1 MRRRA
6 IHSISCHCWSEPHL
20 APRLN
25 FGHRK
30 SVGEDPLNFI
40 SSLDNLRFALKANV
54 INQPHFRSPHKLDV
68 LIVGNGSGPSYK
80 SIFTGINVSIHRTR
94 PDDVGQN
101 ASGLDVIVVGPDVPA
116 TSPLLDH
123 LQSLL
128 GTNGVLIVAG
138 EPIAN
143 WKPHQEVRTHHWK
156 SPFGPS
162 FETITSLCHGAS
174 ANISAPDLSLTLA
187 TPVQNTFPPNVPD
200 EVEHGAGTLDCYQ
213 FLVEL
218 HQHVRPRFYTEIGVE
233 YGASL
238 KLAACPALGIDPAPQ
253 LSQALPTMHSVS
265 LTTSDD
271 FFRLADTTAMRSID
285 LCYIDGMH
293 QIEFALKDF
302 MNMERFCHA
311 GSVVI
316 VDDIYPA
323 HPLQGERIRQ
333 SRYWTGDIWKIIP
346 ILERYRPDLIVLPV
360 DTEPTGSLMVLGLD
374 PTNNV
379 LWDNFD
385 TIIDDAIDNMS
396 EVPSS
401 IVDRTGKIDA
411 HAKVIRKILRIV
423 RKRRGTPRINEGLD
437 QIRKILQQPKL
448 REVRRR

>member
-1 MRRRA
+1 MPDRRGGA
-6 IHSISCHCWSEPHL
+6 
-20 APRLN
+20 AVN
-25 FGHRK
+25 Y
-30 SVGEDPLNFI
+30 I
-40 SSLDNLRFALKANV
+40 SSLDNLRVALKSNV
-54 INQPHFRSPHKLDV
+54 INQPHLRSPHILQV
-68 LIVGNGSGPSYK
+68 LLVGEGAGANYSTV
-80 SIFTGINVSIHRTR
+80 FTGVEVSVHQVHPENTNI
-94 PDDVGQN
+94 
-101 ASGLDVIVVGPDVPA
+101 AKSGFDVIVIGPDVQPSVD
-116 TSPLLDH
+116 TLDRFRSVLSPD
-123 LQSLL
+123 
-128 GTNGVLIVAG
+128 GVLIVAG
-138 EPIAN
+138 APVTN
-143 WKPHQEVRTHHWK
+143 WSPKDSARTNTWV

-162 FETITSLCHGAS
+162 FETLTSFCFGAS
-174 ANISAPDLSLTLA
+174 SGVQPSDLTLALA
-187 TPVQNTFPPNVPD
+187 TPVQNSFPPGVPE

-213 FLVEL
+213 FLVDL
-218 HQHVRPRFYTEIGVE
+218 HQQVRPRFYTEIGVE

-238 KLAACPALGIDPAPQ
+238 KLASCPALGIDPAPQ
-253 LSQALPTMHSVS
+253 LSEALPPYHSVS

-271 FFRLADTTAMRSID
+271 FFRLADTSAMKPID

-346 ILERYRPDLIVLPV
+346 ILRRHRPDLIVLPV

-385 TIIDDAIDNMS
+385 TIIDDAIDNMT

-401 IVDRTGKIDA
+401 IVERSEKIDA
-411 HAKVIRKILRIV
+411 RAKAMRKILKIV
-423 RKRRGTPRINEGLD
+423 RKRRGSDRMANGLD
-437 QIRKILQQPKL
+437 EIRQLLSRPNL
-448 REVRRR
+448 RAVRRR

>member
-1 MRRRA
+1 
-6 IHSISCHCWSEPHL
+6 
-20 APRLN
+20 
-25 FGHRK
+25 
-30 SVGEDPLNFI
+30 VNFI
-40 SSLDNLRFALKANV
+40 SSLDNVRCALKLFV
-54 INQPHFRSPHKLDV
+54 INQPHLAAPRSLRV
-68 LIVGNGSGPSYK
+68 AIIASGSGPNYRSV
-80 SIFTGINVSIHRTR
+80 FTGIPTNIHVMA
-94 PDDVGQN
+94 PQDVGG
-101 ASGLDVIVVGPDVPA
+101 ASQGSADVAIVGPDVDA
-116 TSPLLDH
+116 SSELLDR
-123 LQSLL
+123 LSLAIDS
-128 GTNGVLIVAG
+128 GGVIIVAG
-138 EPIAN
+138 NPVVDWSPAVGITTEI
-143 WKPHQEVRTHHWK
+143 WR

-162 FETITSLCHGAS
+162 FETLTIFAKGNTAGTRQ
-174 ANISAPDLSLTLA
+174 PDLTLALA
-187 TPVQNTFPPNVPD
+187 TPVQNTFPPNVPE

-213 FLVEL
+213 FLVDL
-218 HQHVRPRFYTEIGVE
+218 HRHLRPAFYTEIGVE

-253 LSQALPTMHSVS
+253 LSEVLPSHHSVS

-271 FFRLADTTAMRSID
+271 FFRLADTSAMKSID

-385 TIIDDAIDNMS
+385 TIIDDAIDNMLM
-396 EVPSS
+396 VPDS
-401 IVDRTGKIDA
+401 IVNRSGKIDA
-411 HAKVIRKILRIV
+411 RARAMKKILRVV
-423 RKRRGTPRINEGLD
+423 RKNRGTDRMGRTLDRIRTILDNPR
-437 QIRKILQQPKL
+437 L
-448 REVRRR
+448 REVRGR

>member
-1 MRRRA
+1 M
-6 IHSISCHCWSEPHL
+6 
-20 APRLN
+20 
-25 FGHRK
+25 
-30 SVGEDPLNFI
+30 NFI
-40 SSLDNLRFALKANV
+40 SSLDNLRVALKTNV
-54 INQPHFRSPHKLDV
+54 INQPHFCSPRRLEV
-68 LIVGNGSGPSYK
+68 LIVGAGTGPAYASV
-80 SIFTGINVSIHRTR
+80 FTGVNTNIRDAR
-94 PDDVGQN
+94 PEAVDTTASSVDV
-101 ASGLDVIVVGPDVPA
+101 AIVGPDVSVTA
-116 TSPLLDH
+116 DLLSR
-123 LQSLL
+123 LQTCL
-128 GTNGVLIVAG
+128 GEHGVLIVAG
-138 EPIAN
+138 TPVVDWQPDRA
-143 WKPHQEVRTHHWK
+143 VRTDVWR

-162 FETITSLCHGAS
+162 FETITSFCFGAS
-174 ANISAPDLSLTLA
+174 AERRTPDLTLALA
-187 TPVQNTFPPNVPD
+187 TPVQNSFPPGVPD

-213 FLVEL
+213 FLIDL
-218 HQHVRPRFYTEIGVE
+218 HQNVRPRFYTEIGVE

-238 KLAACPALGIDPAPQ
+238 KLAQCAALGIDPAPQ
-253 LSQALPTMHSVS
+253 LSEALPAHHSVS

-271 FFRLADTTAMRSID
+271 FFRLADTSAMKAID

-346 ILERYRPDLIVLPV
+346 ILRRHRPDLIVLPV

-385 TIIDDAIDNMS
+385 TIIDDAIDNMT
-396 EVPSS
+396 EVPRS
-401 IVDRTGKIDA
+401 IVDRTEKIDA
-411 HAKVIRKILRIV
+411 RAKAMKKILKIV
-423 RKRRGTPRINEGLD
+423 RKRRGTARMAAGLIRIRELLAD
-437 QIRKILQQPKL
+437 PKL
-448 REVRRR
+448 REVRGR

>member
-1 MRRRA
+1 
-6 IHSISCHCWSEPHL
+6 
-20 APRLN
+20 
-25 FGHRK
+25 
-30 SVGEDPLNFI
+30 VVNFI
-40 SSLDNLRFALKANV
+40 SSLDNLRVALKTNV
-54 INQPHFRSPHKLDV
+54 INQPHFRSPRKLEV
-68 LIVGNGSGPSYK
+68 LLVGSGSGPDYATV
-80 SIFTGINVSIHRTR
+80 FTGVETAVQRVR
-94 PDDVGQN
+94 PDDDN
-101 ASGLDVIVVGPDVPA
+101 LPSSNFDVIVFGPDTRPNVDTLDRFRPSL
-116 TSPLLDH
+116 SPD
-123 LQSLL
+123 
-128 GTNGVLIVAG
+128 GVLIVAG
-138 EPIAN
+138 APVTDWNPVDSA
-143 WKPHQEVRTHHWK
+143 RTHVWT

-162 FETITSLCHGAS
+162 FETLTSFCFGAS
-174 ANISAPDLSLTLA
+174 AEIHPPDLTLALA
-187 TPVQNTFPPNVPD
+187 TPVQNSFPPGVPD

-213 FLVEL
+213 FLIDL

-253 LSQALPTMHSVS
+253 LSEALPAHHSVS

-271 FFRLADTTAMRSID
+271 FFRLADTSAMKAID

-346 ILERYRPDLIVLPV
+346 ILRRHRPDLIVLPV

-385 TIIDDAIDNMS
+385 TIIDDAIDNMT
-396 EVPSS
+396 EVPRS
-401 IVDRTGKIDA
+401 IVDRTEKIDA
-411 HAKVIRKILRIV
+411 RAKAMKKILKIV
-423 RKRRGTPRINEGLD
+423 RKRRGTARMAAGLIRIRELLAD
-437 QIRKILQQPKL
+437 SKL
-448 REVRRR
+448 REVRGR

>member
-1 MRRRA
+1 M
-6 IHSISCHCWSEPHL
+6 
-20 APRLN
+20 
-25 FGHRK
+25 
-30 SVGEDPLNFI
+30 NFI
-40 SSLDNLRFALKANV
+40 SSLDNLRVALKTNV
-54 INQPHFRSPHKLDV
+54 INQPHFCFPRRLEV
-68 LIVGNGSGPSYK
+68 LIVGAGTGPAYASV
-80 SIFTGINVSIHRTR
+80 FTGVNTNIRDARPEAVDTPAATVDVAIVGSDVSVTA
-94 PDDVGQN
+94 D
-101 ASGLDVIVVGPDVPA
+101 
-116 TSPLLDH
+116 LLSRLH
-123 LQSLL
+123 ACL
-128 GTNGVLIVAG
+128 GEHGVLIVAG
-138 EPIAN
+138 TPVVDWQPDRA
-143 WKPHQEVRTHHWK
+143 VRTDVWR

-162 FETITSLCHGAS
+162 FETITSFCFGAS
-174 ANISAPDLSLTLA
+174 AERRTPDLTLALA
-187 TPVQNTFPPNVPD
+187 TPVQNSFPPGVPD

-213 FLVEL
+213 FLIDL
-218 HQHVRPRFYTEIGVE
+218 HQNVRPRFYTEIGVE

-238 KLAACPALGIDPAPQ
+238 KLAQCAALGIDPAPQ
-253 LSQALPTMHSVS
+253 LSEAVPAHHSVS

-271 FFRLADTTAMRSID
+271 FFRLADTSAMKAID

-346 ILERYRPDLIVLPV
+346 ILRRHRPDLIVLPV

-385 TIIDDAIDNMS
+385 TIIDDAIDNMT
-396 EVPSS
+396 EVPRS
-401 IVDRTGKIDA
+401 IVDRTEKIDA
-411 HAKVIRKILRIV
+411 RAKAMKKVLKIV
-423 RKRRGTPRINEGLD
+423 RKRRGTARMAAGLVRIRELLAD
-437 QIRKILQQPKL
+437 SKL
-448 REVRRR
+448 REVRGR